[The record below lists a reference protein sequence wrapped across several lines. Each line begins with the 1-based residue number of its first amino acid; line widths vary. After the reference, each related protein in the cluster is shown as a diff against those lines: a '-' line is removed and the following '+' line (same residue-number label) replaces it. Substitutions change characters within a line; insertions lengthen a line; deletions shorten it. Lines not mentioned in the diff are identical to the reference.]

1 MSCYLVGGSFSR
13 QFRFSNCRFQLFT
26 YLHFD
31 YILGNSPKH
40 QLRDHKVQLNG
51 FLESWMCLIEEMFLK
66 SSHGFVFEIWAFHI
80 DIPSLDGFRVLLK
93 LCAENWHLFY
103 LIIII
108 IDKLKSSH
116 IKKPSKITVNFLC
129 EMKSHRELDEAQALV
144 ATLQNPLMQ
153 RGLQDWTIIN

>member
-1 MSCYLVGGSFSR
+1 M
-13 QFRFSNCRFQLFT
+13 
-26 YLHFD
+26 
-31 YILGNSPKH
+31 
-40 QLRDHKVQLNG
+40 QLNG

-108 IDKLKSSH
+108 IIDKLN
-116 IKKPSKITVNFLC
+116 KKFSYK
-129 EMKSHRELDEAQALV
+129 KAQ
-144 ATLQNPLMQ
+144 QNHC
-153 RGLQDWTIIN
+153 